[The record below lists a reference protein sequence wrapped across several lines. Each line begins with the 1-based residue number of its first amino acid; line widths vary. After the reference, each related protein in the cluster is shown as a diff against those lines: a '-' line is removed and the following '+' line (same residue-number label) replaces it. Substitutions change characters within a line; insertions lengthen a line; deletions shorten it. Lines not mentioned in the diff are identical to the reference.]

1 MTEPTTKISNAD
13 SWNASER
20 LPLTV
25 SRDELLVD
33 GTDASF
39 RHLIHRLLAYASSLE
54 AIRAGLGEMIGLSGV
69 QYTILICVAH
79 LQDGKGVGVKEI
91 ADHLS
96 YTGAFVTIETGKL
109 AKLGLVEKRRNP
121 GDGRRV
127 LLSTTPRARDLLG
140 DLAPAQRRIN
150 DTLFASLDH
159 AGFENLCALSEKL
172 CADAR
177 NTQALVEFLT
187 DKKLAHQP

>member
-1 MTEPTTKISNAD
+1 MTRHRPGAPTAD
-13 SWNASER
+13 RNHKHER

-25 SRDELLVD
+25 SRAELLVD
-33 GTDASF
+33 GTDGAF

-54 AIRAGLGEMIGLSGV
+54 TIRAGLGEMIGLSGV
-69 QYTILICVAH
+69 QYTMLICIAH
-79 LQDGKGVGVKEI
+79 LQDGKGAGVKEI
-91 ADHLS
+91 ADHLN

-109 AKLGLVEKRRNP
+109 AGLGLVEKRRNP
-121 GDGRRV
+121 GDRRRV
-127 LLSTTPRARDLLG
+127 LLSITQHARDLLN

-159 AGFENLCALSEKL
+159 AGFEHLCTLAESL

-177 NTQALVEFLT
+177 STQALVEFLT
-187 DKKLAHQP
+187 DKKLANQS

>member
-1 MTEPTTKISNAD
+1 MTDRPSQAQSDDGGKGA
-13 SWNASER
+13 ER

-25 SRDELLVD
+25 SRDELLVN

-54 AIRAGLGEMIGLSGV
+54 AIRAGLGTMIGLSGV
-69 QYTILICVAH
+69 QYTILICIAH

-109 AKLGLVEKRRNP
+109 AKLGLVEKHRNP

-127 LLSTTPRARDLLG
+127 LLNITPRARELLAG
-140 DLAPAQRRIN
+140 LAPAQRRVN
-150 DTLFASLDH
+150 DTLFASLDRS
-159 AGFENLCALSEKL
+159 GFEDLCALAETL

-187 DKKLAHQP
+187 DRKLANQS

>member
-1 MTEPTTKISNAD
+1 MDPTTRAAATDQGKAG
-13 SWNASER
+13 ER

-69 QYTILICVAH
+69 QYTILICIAH

-109 AKLGLVEKRRNP
+109 AKLGLIEKRRNP

-159 AGFENLCALSEKL
+159 SGFENLCALSESL

-187 DKKLAHQP
+187 DKKLANQP